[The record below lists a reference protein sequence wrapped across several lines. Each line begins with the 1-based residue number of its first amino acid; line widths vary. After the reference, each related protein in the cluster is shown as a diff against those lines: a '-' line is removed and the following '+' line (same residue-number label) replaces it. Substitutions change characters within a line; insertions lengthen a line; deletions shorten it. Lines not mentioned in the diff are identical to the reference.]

1 MFKLINKLEVE
12 NGKFFIVMN
21 LRFKILFYIILENY
35 KEDRFLMILVF

>member
-35 KEDRFLMILVF
+35 KEDRLLMILVF